1 MKVVAVLLRGSGRAV
16 AVDDREFKQPVLMKL
31 AHRARK
37 NRVDATIGL
46 PSPQRPIDARVV
58 DFRATFSI
66 PFDRQRLPL
75 SSHVQQLQD
84 VVEDPVQPQRRCRT
98 TPTRTQMRQDKLF
111 ALRKVQFRRH
121 RLPALASSHQCHP
134 QIWTLTDLAPPIKTP
149 VLAGLTDKFRPR
161 HETRN
166 QLGNCAHLP
175 LRFMLAT
182 VLVDHSNRPFT
193 DFR

>member
-1 MKVVAVLLRGSGRAV
+1 MKVVAALLRGSGRAV

-58 DFRATFSI
+58 DFRATFGI

-98 TPTRTQMRQDKLF
+98 TRP
-111 ALRKVQFRRH
+111 VFRCGKTNCSNCARLNFVGIVCQH
-121 RLPALASSHQCHP
+121 WLPATSAIHKS
-134 QIWTLTDLAPPIKTP
+134 
-149 VLAGLTDKFRPR
+149 GL
-161 HETRN
+161 
-166 QLGNCAHLP
+166 
-175 LRFMLAT
+175 
-182 VLVDHSNRPFT
+182 
-193 DFR
+193 